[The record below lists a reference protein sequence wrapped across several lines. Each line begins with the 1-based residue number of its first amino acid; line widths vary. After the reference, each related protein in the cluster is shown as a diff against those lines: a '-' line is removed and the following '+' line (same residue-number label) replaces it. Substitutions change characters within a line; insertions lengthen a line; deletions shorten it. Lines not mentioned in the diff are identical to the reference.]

1 MRLIKGE
8 AVFSLF
14 KKNQLPG
21 SYSSLGV
28 DLHSH
33 LIPGID
39 DGVRTVEESLTLI
52 RRLAALGFRK
62 IYTTPHVMADHYPN
76 TRERILEGRDLV
88 LEGLKGIEGGLEG
101 IEFGAA
107 AEYFLDE
114 RFEEILENGDLLTL
128 PGDRVLV
135 EMAGVAPASNLHDL
149 LFRIQTKGYKP
160 VLAHPERYPYYWRD
174 FSAAER
180 LKEYGCE
187 FQLNLLSLT
196 GHYGSIVREQA
207 FKLLKKGLID
217 FLATDMH
224 HEQHADKLEAAL
236 QDKKVRRVLEG
247 NTFKNARL

>member
-1 MRLIKGE
+1 MSMFFR
-8 AVFSLF
+8 S
-14 KKNQLPG
+14 KKPSTPG
-21 SYSSLGV
+21 SFSSLGV

-52 RRLAALGFRK
+52 RRLAAMGFRK

-88 LEGLKGIEGGLEG
+88 LEGLRARRSDSEGGDG

-114 RFEEILENGDLLTL
+114 RFEELLQNGDLLTL

-135 EMAGVAPASNLHDL
+135 EMAGVAPASNLLGL
-149 LFRIQTKGYKP
+149 LFRMQTKGYKP

-174 FSAAER
+174 FKAIER
-180 LKEYGCE
+180 LKEQSCE

-196 GHYGSIVREQA
+196 GHYGSQVREQA
-207 FKLLKKGLID
+207 FKLLKLGMID

-236 QDKKVRRVLEG
+236 QDKKVRKVLDG